1 MSTIS
6 ASTARISL
14 RPAISLGDCP
24 GVGEEAAAPLTRTRV
39 CLTAWLATALAIV
52 LAIFVSFSLPWYAG
66 VDHWLMPGDV
76 TWMTQS
82 AQWAGSGALG
92 TIYQATPWYLTL
104 PGYLFLLTPLVELG
118 RVLGLVNNYPVP
130 IPHPSMWLLTGPFTA
145 VACASVIPA
154 TDRLA
159 ATLAISPAR
168 RKTLALAIALLIAV
182 PTAIFS
188 GHGEDMLALAGVEIA
203 AVAAIKGHWGQV
215 GWIIGCAVLLQEWSI
230 LAIPVLVLASPR
242 GERIRVG
249 LRSLG
254 PGAAIGSL
262 LLALD
267 WKHAYFDLV
276 VQPAV
281 FKGQQLIWWQ
291 WSKTVSI
298 PGTTAAG
305 VTGST
310 FRTAAVIVA
319 VAAAIVLTRRY
330 SPARI
335 VAALAIAFFARG
347 FFEVELWP
355 YYLAPAA
362 VMIGLL
368 ASRVPR
374 KRLATAFAGALGMYA
389 VSSFA
394 YEGVSTN
401 AALATAVIAVCG
413 ILSFA
418 AVSPPSALR
427 DFSHSVRSAI
437 GHKSRQFLVDYG
449 RVNPGRNF
457 HAVGAVEDKR

>member
-6 ASTARISL
+6 ASTARLSF
-14 RPAISLGDCP
+14 RPALSLADCSDVRED
-24 GVGEEAAAPLTRTRV
+24 GGSVTRTRV
-39 CLTAWLATALAIV
+39 CPTAWLATALAIV
-52 LAIFVSFSLPWYAG
+52 LAIFVSFGLPWYTG
-66 VDHWLMPGDV
+66 VDHWLMPGDI

-82 AQWAGSGALG
+82 AQWAASGALG

-104 PGYLFLLTPLVELG
+104 PGYLFLLGPLVELG
-118 RVLGLVNNYPVP
+118 RALGLVNNYPFP

-145 VACASVIPA
+145 VACASVVPA

-159 ATLAISPAR
+159 AELGISQPR
-168 RKTLALAIALLIAV
+168 RKALALAIAVLIAV

-188 GHGEDMLALAGVEIA
+188 GHGEDMLALAGVELA
-203 AVAAIKGHWGQV
+203 AVAAIKGHWGRV
-215 GWIIGCAVLLQEWSI
+215 GWIIGCAVLFQEWAI

-242 GERIRVG
+242 GERARLSIRAV
-249 LRSLG
+249 G
-254 PGAAIGSL
+254 PGAALGAL

-267 WKHAYFDLV
+267 WKHAYFDLI

-291 WSKTVSI
+291 WSNTVSV
-298 PGTTAAG
+298 PGTTAVG

-310 FRTAAVIVA
+310 FRTAAVITA
-319 VAAAIVLTRRY
+319 VAAAIVLTRRCT
-330 SPARI
+330 PARI

-362 VMIGLL
+362 IMIGLL
-368 ASRVPR
+368 AARVPR
-374 KRLATAFAGALGMYA
+374 KRVATAFAGALGMYS

-401 AALATAVIAVCG
+401 SALATAVVAACG
-413 ILSFA
+413 VLAFA
-418 AVSPPSALR
+418 AVTPPSALR
-427 DFSHSVRSAI
+427 ELSNSVRSAI
-437 GHKSRQFLVDYG
+437 AHKGRQLLVDYD
-449 RVNPGRNF
+449 RIDPATHF
-457 HAVGAVEDKR
+457 HPVGAVEDKR